1 MTLFTLMLSGVL
13 ALGGL
18 VGAPEGHRPAEGAG
32 LKFSVPKEAMVT
44 SQKSGEDVG
53 IVAVSWG
60 EEVLLIT
67 VYEGD
72 KRPRPRRAYEVH
84 LEELE
89 RRVKDGGRIFR
100 KDFSWKMLGKRRRG
114 VELRYRLEGRWMVT
128 HILSAKARKRTLVA
142 VWTRPVGSGDSFAA
156 QLLKRMYFK

>member
-1 MTLFTLMLSGVL
+1 MSLFALMLSGAL

-18 VGAPEGHRPAEGAG
+18 VGAQDVARPAEGAG
-32 LKFSVPKEAMVT
+32 LKFSVPREAMVT

-67 VYEGD
+67 VYDGD
-72 KRPRPRRAYEVH
+72 KRPKPRRAYEVH

-89 RRVKDGGRIFR
+89 RRVKDDGRIFR
-100 KDFSWKMLGKRRRG
+100 KDFSWKILGKRRRG
-114 VELRYRLEGRWMVT
+114 VELRYRFEGRWLVT
-128 HILSAKARKRTLVA
+128 HILAATARKRTLVA

-156 QLLKRMYFK
+156 KLLKGLGIK